1 MIEESAAYSMCVK
14 MAMPT
19 ANDPLVSLR
28 RSIERSATA
37 FTKPRMIPIPT
48 KMYRMVKTF
57 PVAVAGVRSPYPT
70 VVSVTTLK

>member
-1 MIEESAAYSMCVK
+1 
-14 MAMPT
+14 
-19 ANDPLVSLR
+19 LR

-48 KMYRMVKTF
+48 KMYGMVKTF